1 MSASAFRTT
10 GGLVLAAG
18 LVLWVGVGVQ
28 AKPITTIG
36 ELATWDPNRPGD
48 LPKSLAKVDP
58 NAVLTATETLSVL
71 PDMMTKMETVILNL
85 TEQRT
90 RARLDELL
98 TSVLPN
104 KEKKRPAAP
113 AAIRE
118 FVLARISEKLE
129 DSGATVPMAELEN
142 LVSAV
147 EEGGDTREFVKGVA
161 KQGSEIP
168 LETLL
173 DLVEKTKDTVR
184 DYFRPTVMTHLEHGH
199 MGFFQ
204 GLWAD
209 EADDV
214 WSVSLDELIDHAK
227 TLPKAVQD
235 YVKGLPV
242 FLMHHRMERAAPDV
256 PLHQLMEMLADSRK
270 AYDKMVAQPLVI
282 EKDLRAPGSVAFMLQ
297 EAYARSEQINTDLVG
312 RDVVGVIAVSTLL
325 VLLSV
330 LVGYIRVLDIPNRRI
345 TK

>member
-10 GGLVLAAG
+10 GGLVLAVAS
-18 LVLWVGVGVQ
+18 VLCAAAGVQ

-36 ELATWDPNRPGD
+36 ELETWDPNRPAD

-58 NAVLTATETLSVL
+58 NAVLTAKETLSVL
-71 PDMMTKMETVILNL
+71 PDMLTKMEAVILNL
-85 TEQRT
+85 TEERT
-90 RARLDELL
+90 RVRLDELL
-98 TSVLPN
+98 TSVFPN

-113 AAIRE
+113 AAVRD
-118 FVLARISEKLE
+118 FVLARTSEKLKG
-129 DSGATVPMAELEN
+129 SGATVPMAELEN

-147 EEGGDTREFVKGVA
+147 EEGGDTREFVKGIA
-161 KQGSEIP
+161 KQGNDIP

-173 DLVEKTKDTVR
+173 NLVEKSKDTVR

-204 GLWAD
+204 SLWAD
-209 EADDV
+209 EDADV
-214 WSVSLDELIDHAK
+214 WSVSLDELRDHAK
-227 TLPKAVQD
+227 SQPKAVQD
-235 YVKGLPV
+235 HVKGLPV
-242 FLMHHRMERAAPDV
+242 FLMHHRVERAAPDV
-256 PLHQLMEMLADSRK
+256 PLHQLMEMLANSRK
-270 AYDKMVAQPLVI
+270 AYHKMVAQPLVV

-345 TK
+345 VE